1 MEKQIQTS
9 RSRYNSLVHSPK
21 NKGGFPIGCRLISF
35 TCAGLKPFE
44 LREKE
49 TAFNFS
55 VLIRI
60 GSVYCIRLYGLCIFI
75 TDCTFIRFSR
85 ISCADECTEVLQRMV
100 FLKDCRN
107 DRS

>member
-1 MEKQIQTS
+1 TKIEDTEKEKRDCPFETAS
-9 RSRYNSLVHSPK
+9 SL
-21 NKGGFPIGCRLISF
+21 SF

-60 GSVYCIRLYGLCIFI
+60 GSVYCIRLYGFCVFI

-85 ISCADECTEVLQRMV
+85 ISCSDECAEVLHRIV

-107 DRS
+107 DGS